1 MKAYLLSYQLIFDNN
16 QVYYK
21 LVYAFTYEEAKSR
34 LIKHLNIKESA
45 IKNITNE
52 TIEYTI

>member
-1 MKAYLLSYQLIFDNN
+1 MKAYLLSYQLIFDNS

-21 LVYAFTYEEAKSR
+21 LVYAFTYEEAKR
-34 LIKHLNIKESA
+34 RMIKHLNIKESA